1 VEIDHEEVPIMKTK
15 SFIGVAIIAVFG
27 LALSGAGQQS
37 VEQLYKTGL
46 YEEEVGGDLQKAI
59 TIYQDVLKRFP
70 DSREVAAMAQL
81 HIGLCFEKL
90 GTTEAEK
97 AFRKVVENYPEQSEA
112 VKEAKEKLAL
122 LSRSQAIMK
131 TGAAGFSLRQVWS
144 GADVDIEGSVSPD
157 GRYLSFVDWSTGDLA
172 IRDLATGMNRRL
184 TDKGSWAQSQEFA
197 LFSKWSPDSRQIVY
211 QWYGKDEIFELR
223 TIDINKAVPRVL
235 YRVLEKMEYVQ
246 AFDWSS
252 DGRFILAGVFG
263 TSAPSP
269 PYSIDQTIL
278 LGLISVAD
286 GSLKVIETFSE
297 LKRLAWGF
305 VFSPDGKYVAYDA
318 GVAGELNEK
327 RDIFLLSTDGGS
339 EIPVIDHPAVDTV
352 IGWTPRGEGLLF
364 LSNRTGTQDV
374 WFTRIGE
381 GHPLGSPLLV
391 KSGAGSIWPMGITS
405 KGALFYGLQRG
416 GTDVY
421 EVGLDPQTGKISDPA
436 KKAVLFYEGHNAD
449 PDYSPDGRFLAY
461 VSTANVPF
469 VGSQQLLRIV
479 SPETGRIQELKLDLS
494 GFGYPEW
501 TPDGRAISV
510 EGIGRD
516 GRKGVYEIDLQ
527 TNVVTP
533 IVLIEKGMDIYS
545 HRWSKD
551 GKILFYSIGDRAGKT
566 GSMFVHN
573 LETGQD
579 EKIPGSPSDA
589 QFFDISPDGKWL
601 ALVNRPTAVGSKR
614 TFRLKIML
622 AAGGE
627 VREIYNF
634 EQEGSPTITPTW
646 SADGLFIYFARHPAQ
661 SSEALMDL
669 YRISAN
675 GGEPQKLD
683 LTMARLRHFSAHLD
697 GQHLVFSSMGENPPN
712 SQVWVMENFLPAEK
726 EKEKK

>member
-1 VEIDHEEVPIMKTK
+1 MMIALVGALATMAGDTRQSQDPGVMLRAAIEKEEVDGDLQAAIDQYKL
-15 SFIGVAIIAVFG
+15 IVAKFADNRAVAAKALVRLGGCYEKLG
-27 LALSGAGQQS
+27 LREATSAYQRVLAD
-37 VEQLYKTGL
+37 YPDRT
-46 YEEEVGGDLQKAI
+46 EEVGIA
-59 TIYQDVLKRFP
+59 R
-70 DSREVAAMAQL
+70 
-81 HIGLCFEKL
+81 EKL
-90 GTTEAEK
+90 
-97 AFRKVVENYPEQSEA
+97 S
-112 VKEAKEKLAL
+112 L
-122 LSRSQAIMK
+122 LMGSRVPMQA
-131 TGAAGFSLRQVWS
+131 GPAGINLRQVWS

-246 AFDWSS
+246 AFDWSP

-269 PYSIDQTIL
+269 PYSIEQTIL

-297 LKRLAWGF
+297 LKRQAWGF

-374 WFTRIGE
+374 WFTRISE
-381 GHPLGSPLLV
+381 GHPLGNPLLV
-391 KSGAGSIWPMGITS
+391 NSGAGSIWPMGITS
-405 KGALFYGLQRG
+405 TGAFYYGLQRG

-421 EVGLDPQTGKISDPA
+421 EVGIEPLTGKISSPA
-436 KKAVLFYEGHNAD
+436 LKAVRLFEGHNAY
-449 PDYSPDGRFLAY
+449 PDYSPDGKLLAY
-461 VSTANVPF
+461 IYTSNMPVI
-469 VGSQQLLRIV
+469 GSQKLLRIL
-479 SPETGRIQELKLDLS
+479 SLETGQVRELSLDIDE
-494 GFGYPEW
+494 FGYPQW
-501 TPDGRAISV
+501 APDGRTISV

-516 GRKGVYEIDLQ
+516 GRKGIFRVDVQ
-527 TNVVTP
+527 TNAVTP
-533 IVLIEKGMDIYS
+533 IVLIEQGMEIYS
-545 HRWSKD
+545 HRWSRN
-551 GKILFYSIGDRAGKT
+551 GRVLFYSTGDRAGKT

-579 EKIPGSPSDA
+579 EQIPGSPSDA
-589 QFFDISPDGKWL
+589 QFFDISPDGKRLTL
-601 ALVNRPTAVGSKR
+601 ANRGTKIAIR
-614 TFRLKIML
+614 TMP
-622 AAGGE
+622 ASGGDL
-627 VREIYNF
+627 REIYSF
-634 EQEGSPTITPTW
+634 EQEGSPPNTPSW
-646 SADGLFIYFARHPAQ
+646 SADGRYIYFCKRHDQ
-661 SSEALMDL
+661 FSEALWDL
-669 YRISAN
+669 YRVPAD
-675 GGEPQKLD
+675 GGEAQKLD
-683 LTMARLRHFSAHLD
+683 LTMAGFRNFSFHPD
-697 GQHLVFSSMGENPPN
+697 GQRVAFSSMGENIAQA
-712 SQVWVMENFLPAEK
+712 QVWVMENFLPAG
-726 EKEKK
+726 KK